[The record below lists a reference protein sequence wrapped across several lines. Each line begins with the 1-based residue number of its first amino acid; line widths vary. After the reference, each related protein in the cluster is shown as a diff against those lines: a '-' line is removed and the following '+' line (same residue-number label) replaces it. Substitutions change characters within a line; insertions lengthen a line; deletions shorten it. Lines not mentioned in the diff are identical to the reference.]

1 MFDEAMMKE
10 ILKELIQFRNDRDW
24 EQFHTP
30 KNLAISI
37 SIEAAELLEHFQWLK
52 ENEDLTSEK
61 RMEVAKEMADIYI
74 YLLMMSNDMG
84 IDLLDEAK
92 KKIKENAKKYPVE
105 KSKGNMKKYNEI

>member
-1 MFDEAMMKE
+1 MKE

>member
-1 MFDEAMMKE
+1 MMKE